1 MNYEEI
7 REFLLAFE
15 DFIKHAEVEELYH
28 EMRSVNKMNIEK
40 DIEEKASALEV
51 TYDYYM
57 MEFM

>member
-40 DIEEKASALEV
+40 EIEEKASALEV
-51 TYDYYM
+51 TCDYYM